1 MATGESYCGV
11 CVREEIMLLVKKVNI
26 SMHLLESAH
35 QVLHVW
41 WQCSFPHM
49 YTVGDYTG
57 VIIWRINL

>member
-1 MATGESYCGV
+1 MV
-11 CVREEIMLLVKKVNI
+11 CVCVLEEIMLLVKKVNI

-41 WQCSFPHM
+41 WQCSFPHI

-57 VIIWRINL
+57 VII